1 VTGKGVLLQGVL
13 AALGL
18 GAVYST
24 WQREPDRAPGEAT
37 VLNLGKK
44 DLQGIHYDDEQ
55 TTVDLFAQGQTP
67 DGAPDVWVKVLE
79 KKAPPK
85 APAAPDNN
93 PAPVAKEFRGDESA
107 RRMWADFTPW
117 HSPRAFGA
125 LDSAKAKEL
134 GIDDASAKKKLSVSA
149 SGQTFSFVLG
159 QPAAHG
165 SGETYLRDLQNGHVY
180 LATRQLVGDLQ
191 GAAHRLVDRHLFSF
205 KQGDFDKLTVSANG
219 KTRALVVVN
228 RLDPAALKLA
238 PASAPDKP
246 EDMLKTWHDKVWRLS
261 PVEVLGKGAE
271 PSERTPKV
279 DLRIEYFDRAK
290 SLGWLEIAHVEKP
303 ELVSSAP
310 AKAPTSGT
318 AGNSI
323 LFARSSHTAG
333 WVRLPSD
340 PVLLTD
346 GEKVASGS

>member
-1 VTGKGVLLQGVL
+1 MTGKGVLIQGVL

-44 DLQGIHYDDEQ
+44 DLQGIHYDDDQ

-67 DGAPDVWVKVLE
+67 DGAPEVWVKVLE

-85 APAAPDNN
+85 TPGAPESPTAPA
-93 PAPVAKEFRGDESA
+93 VAKEFRGDESA
-107 RRMWADFTPW
+107 RRMWADFAPW

-125 LDSAKAKEL
+125 LDDAKAKEL
-134 GIDDASAKKKLSVSA
+134 GIDDASAKKKLSVNA

-165 SGETYLRDLQNGHVY
+165 SGETYLRDVQNGHVY

-191 GAAHRLVDRHLFSF
+191 GAAHRLVDRRLFAF

-228 RLDPAALKLA
+228 RLDPVALKLA

-261 PVEVLGKGAE
+261 PVEVLGKGVE
-271 PSERTPKV
+271 PTEGSPKI
-279 DLRIEYFDRAK
+279 DLRVEYFDRSK
-290 SLGWLEIAHVEKP
+290 SLGWVEIAHIEKAD
-303 ELVSSAP
+303 LVSSGP
-310 AKAPTSGT
+310 AKAPGS
-318 AGNSI
+318 AGSSV

-333 WVRLPSD
+333 WVRLPFD
-340 PVLLTD
+340 PVLLAD